1 MRYNRGIFLSIAAI
15 AAFLSLAARA
25 TAQDHSGHKGH
36 DMAAMMSVGEDG
48 SWFYAGRDY
57 PKMLLHGRWET
68 IPVAGRAGAAD
79 SEEGMTLQARCGALM
94 ASQNLMHDRATQGQP
109 AEAQASRVWR
119 RNASRCT
126 KIMTWVM
133 TAADTNTNLQ
143 ADGEKR

>member
-25 TAQDHSGHKGH
+25 TAQDHSGHEGH

-48 SWFYAGRDY
+48 SWSYAGRDY

-68 IPVAGRAGAAD
+68 IPVAGRAGAAV
-79 SEEGMTLQARCGALM
+79 SAEGMALQARSWRLRTSCTTAPP
-94 ASQNLMHDRATQGQP
+94 RRP

-143 ADGEKR
+143 ADGEMR